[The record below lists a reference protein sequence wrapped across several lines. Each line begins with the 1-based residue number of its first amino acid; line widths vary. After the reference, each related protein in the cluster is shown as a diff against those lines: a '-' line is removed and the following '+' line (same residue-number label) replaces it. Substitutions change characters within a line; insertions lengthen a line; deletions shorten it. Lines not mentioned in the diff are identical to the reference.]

1 MPSSFHTVLSV
12 CMTQRSASYVAAM
25 TRQIPR
31 KQTSIVGIVCDVH
44 RHMEA
49 GLLSRLHIKYL
60 VKMFNACQMAT
71 RSVDICMLKSCQ
83 LVKIGNPVLRATTT
97 RRSAPSSAS
106 TGRSST
112 V

>member
-1 MPSSFHTVLSV
+1 MTSSFRTVLSV

-25 TRQIPR
+25 ARQIPR
-31 KQTSIVGIVCDVH
+31 KQSSIVGIVCDVH

-49 GLLSRLHIKYL
+49 GLLHIKYS